1 MMRSRVLLLTTL
13 FFAIPAFGKDIY
25 LSIGGSANGFF
36 TDARI
41 LNPSF
46 DKDITITARYLPTGN
61 GDNSGAAT
69 KTITVAKRS
78 MAIYDDVVH
87 SLFGGGPALGA
98 IRLTSDD
105 DFIATQR
112 IYADKRSDHQ
122 HGTLGQFV
130 PGLNGSDAKRKGA
143 LIQLK
148 NGDTTLANAPASF
161 RTNWGAV
168 NPNATA
174 AHVTMKLYD
183 KLNAVVATATLDMP
197 PFAAIAPTRITDTFD
212 AGSSDLTDS
221 WISYDSDQPLFV
233 WGSIVDNGAEDP
245 TFVPASEDSGIAP
258 ASQPPQQTTVEV
270 VTRNWNF
277 TVTPSKPLHAGDT
290 VKFVI
295 HSAED
300 LHGFTLIG
308 PHDELLIAVDPV
320 TAAGTERVITLPSEG
335 TYIYYCTHESCG
347 EGHTTMNG
355 SFDIGA
361 PSVDPPRY

>member
-1 MMRSRVLLLTTL
+1 MMRGRALLVASLL
-13 FFAIPAFGKDIY
+13 FAIPAFAKDIY

-61 GDNSGAAT
+61 VDNSGAAT
-69 KTITVAKRS
+69 KTITVGKRS

-105 DFIATQR
+105 DFVATQR
-112 IYADKRSDHQ
+112 IYADKRADHQ

-130 PGLNGSDAKRKGA
+130 PGLNSADAKRKGA

-148 NGDTTLANAPASF
+148 NGDTTLASAPASF

-168 NPNATA
+168 NPNASA

-245 TFVPASEDSGIAP
+245 TFVTASEDTGV
-258 ASQPPQQTTVEV
+258 ASTNEPPKQTTVDV
-270 VTRNWNF
+270 VARNWTY
-277 TVTPSKPLHAGDT
+277 TVTPSQPLHAGDT
-290 VKFVI
+290 VKFVL
-295 HSAED
+295 HSSED
-300 LHGFTLIG
+300 IHGFMLVG
-308 PHDELLIAVDPV
+308 PHDELLLQVDPL
-320 TAAGTERVITLPSEG
+320 TATSVERVITLPSTG
-335 TYIYYCTHESCG
+335 TYIYFCTHETCG
-347 EGHTTMNG
+347 EGHTTMSG
-355 SFDIGA
+355 SFDIQ
-361 PSVDPPRY
+361 

>member
-1 MMRSRVLLLTTL
+1 MRARTLLLTTL
-13 FFAIPAFGKDIY
+13 IFATSAFAKDIY
-25 LSIGGSANGFF
+25 ISIGGSANGFF
-36 TDARI
+36 ADARI

-61 GDNSGAAT
+61 GDNSGVAT
-69 KTITVAKRS
+69 KTITVPKRS

-87 SLFGGGPALGA
+87 SMFGGGPALGA

-105 DFIATQR
+105 DFLATER
-112 IYADKRSDHQ
+112 IYADKRADHQ

-130 PGLNGSDAKRKGA
+130 PGLTSTDAKRKGA
-143 LIQLK
+143 LLQLK
-148 NGDTTLANAPASF
+148 NGDTTLAGSPASF

-174 AHVTMKLYD
+174 AHMTMKLYD
-183 KLNAVVATATLDMP
+183 KLNAVVATATIDMP

-212 AGSSDLTDS
+212 APTADLTDS

-245 TFVPASEDSGIAP
+245 TFVTASEDTGVAP
-258 ASQPPQQTTVEV
+258 TNQPPQQTTVDV
-270 VTRNWNF
+270 VARNWDY

-290 VKFVI
+290 VKFI
-295 HSAED
+295 IRTSED
-300 LHGFTLIG
+300 VHGFTLVG
-308 PHDELLIAVDPV
+308 PHDELLIQVDPV
-320 TAAGTERVITLPSEG
+320 TMNAVERVITLPSEG
-335 TYIYYCTHESCG
+335 TYIYFCTHETCG

-355 SFDIGA
+355 SFDIGG
-361 PSVDPPRY
+361 PTVDPPHY